1 MQESKIGFAT
11 FTINETKPL
20 FPLLDGTGSSALS
33 STQADSKEH
42 PETEANIF
50 FDPVVSLPSDFDSRS
65 GEENEDCMFMHRAKL
80 YRYDGEVK
88 MWKDRGI
95 GSIKILRHKTSNKGR
110 KVMRREQVL
119 KLCCNHYIVPG
130 MTLKPASYPDRA
142 LMDVVYIS

>member
-1 MQESKIGFAT
+1 MLFEASGSGLQSFASLAKTTEYQFGLQESKIGFAT

-65 GEENEDCMFMHRAKL
+65 GEENEDCMFMHKAKL

-95 GSIKILRHKTSNKGR
+95 GSIKILRHTK
-110 KVMRREQVL
+110 EE
-119 KLCCNHYIVPG
+119 
-130 MTLKPASYPDRA
+130 
-142 LMDVVYIS
+142 